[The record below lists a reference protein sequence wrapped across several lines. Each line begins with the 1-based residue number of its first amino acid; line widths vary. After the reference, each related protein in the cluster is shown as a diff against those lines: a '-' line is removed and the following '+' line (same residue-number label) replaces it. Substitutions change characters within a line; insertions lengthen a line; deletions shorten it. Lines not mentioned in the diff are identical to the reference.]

1 MKNLSSVLQPLLEK
15 SGWQRLD
22 RREKV
27 MVAGLGVFV
36 FVFLLYTLFFGPLLT
51 SRADLQKSLVQKD
64 AQLQEIRK
72 MQQEY
77 RLLQTQSTDIKSRI
91 GRRPKDFTLF
101 SFIEQQAA
109 KTRVKKNI
117 KYMKP
122 SEVEREGDL
131 QESRVDMKLQEI
143 TTENLVAFLER
154 LESEENVI
162 YVNRLSI
169 KEHGKEAGYLNAVIQ
184 VLTFRLK
191 ESGM

>member
-1 MKNLSSVLQPLLEK
+1 MKNISSVLQPLLEK

-22 RREKV
+22 RREKM
-27 MVAGLGVFV
+27 MVAGLGAFV
-36 FVFLLYTLFFGPLLT
+36 FVFLLYTLFFAPLLT
-51 SRADLQKSLVQKD
+51 NRTDLQKSLVKKE

-77 RLLQTQSTDIKSRI
+77 SLLQTQSTDIKSRI
-91 GRRPKDFTLF
+91 GRRPKGFTLF

-122 SEVEREGDL
+122 SEVEREGVL

-143 TTENLVAFLER
+143 TTANLVAFLER

-162 YVNRLSI
+162 YINRLSI
-169 KEHGKEAGYLNAVIQ
+169 KEHGKEAGYLNAVLQ

-191 ESGM
+191 DGGV

>member
-1 MKNLSSVLQPLLEK
+1 MKSLSSLVQPLFEK

-22 RREKV
+22 RREKI
-27 MVAGLGVFV
+27 MVAGLGAFV
-36 FVFLLYTLFFGPLLT
+36 FVFLLYTLFFAPLLT
-51 SRADLQKSLVQKD
+51 KRTDLQKSLVKKEI
-64 AQLQEIRK
+64 QLQEIRA

-77 RLLQTQSTDIKSRI
+77 RLLQTESTDIKSRI
-91 GRRPKDFTLF
+91 GRRPEGFTLF

-109 KTRVKKNI
+109 KTRVKKHI

-122 SEVEREGDL
+122 SEVERESNL
-131 QESRVDMKLQEI
+131 QESRVDMKIQEI
-143 TTENLVAFLER
+143 TTENLVAFLQR

-184 VLTFRLK
+184 VLTFHLK
-191 ESGM
+191 DGGV

>member
-1 MKNLSSVLQPLLEK
+1 MKNLFSVLQPLLEK